1 MTAHAMKGDREKCLA
16 AGMDGYVSKPIKA
29 QEVLDALEEVIRGT
43 TSPGAAGAPIGSEAL
58 QAAIDLELLQKNA
71 EGDMELVAE
80 LTDLLLADAPTL
92 TGEIEQGLADGN
104 QERVRVAAHT
114 LKGMV
119 ANFGAERARLLAES
133 IEHRA
138 ADGGADAGG
147 DWPALKHEME
157 RVVEALAAARAL
169 PSALRQ

>member
-1 MTAHAMKGDREKCLA
+1 MTAHAMKGNREKCLA

-29 QEVLDALEEVIRGT
+29 QEVLDALEEVIRGI

-114 LKGMV
+114 LKGV
-119 ANFGAERARLLAES
+119 AANFGAGRARQLAES
-133 IEHRA
+133 IEYRA